1 MGFAQT
7 SVPYN
12 WTFEQIKQD
21 PLRDLEAVKA
31 SRDIFCD
38 NETNHC
44 IMLLNDFGSDGIL
57 VESEGYDYPWY
68 RNVYKK
74 SLLDRYRKLKYP
86 PK

>member
-1 MGFAQT
+1 
-7 SVPYN
+7 
-12 WTFEQIKQD
+12 
-21 PLRDLEAVKA
+21 
-31 SRDIFCD
+31 
-38 NETNHC
+38 
-44 IMLLNDFGSDGIL
+44 MLLNDFGSDGIF